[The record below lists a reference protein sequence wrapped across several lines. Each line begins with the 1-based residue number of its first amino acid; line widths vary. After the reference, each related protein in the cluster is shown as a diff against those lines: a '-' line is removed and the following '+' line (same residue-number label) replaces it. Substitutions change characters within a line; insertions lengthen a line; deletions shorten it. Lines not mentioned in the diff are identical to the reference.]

1 MLTLF
6 YCPTAHG
13 PFSSTDGALF
23 MYHKDW
29 GQYRYPI
36 PLFAMERNLMSTD
49 DYYVID
55 KRSVIG
61 EMCRQQ
67 DERQRDVYQQFITA
81 FYEGRDLT
89 GPQKSLYADFCHH
102 IPFERK
108 LIPFSNP
115 YKDSMTMIA
124 AASQKVY
131 GDPLSEQECRKFA
144 TLYMNAITRNVFEYL
159 PGISFTPNPSPRIF
173 L

>member
-1 MLTLF
+1 MFPLYYF
-6 YCPTAHG
+6 PTAHG
-13 PFSSTDGALF
+13 AFTSTDGALF
-23 MYHKDW
+23 MYHPDREK
-29 GQYRYPI
+29 YPFPI
-36 PLFAMERNLMSTD
+36 RLFATKQNLVAK
-49 DYYVID
+49 DYYFVID
-55 KRSVIG
+55 ENTVIG

-124 AASQKVY
+124 AASQRVY
-131 GDPLSEQECRKFA
+131 GDSLSEQKCRKFA
-144 TLYMNAITRNVFEYL
+144 TLYMSAITRNVFEYL